1 SPYIPQEKYADILTA
16 FTQVKV
22 LRIARGSS
30 IQPRLPAEVPRNLS
44 LIAPHF
50 HPIKSASGSIV
61 VSAFGFRQKCATIRR
76 ANSLTGRGKLAMRRL
91 FVLILLLV
99 PGWVFPPA
107 SEPANRKTDVVYDVQ
122 DPVSIKTRDGA
133 SISAIVVR
141 KKQETKAL
149 PVILFYTTYVFG
161 PDDASIAKKSVD
173 KGYVG
178 IIAYSRG
185 IRTNLADYVP
195 YEHDG
200 RDIYDVIE
208 WITKQPWCDG
218 KVAMYGGSYTG
229 YSQWATAKALH
240 PALKTIV
247 PQAAVMP
254 GYDTP
259 IENNVCASFL
269 CFSWPNDVLQNK
281 PLPQDLFPRWFA
293 AGASY
298 RSLDAFAGQPNR
310 IFQKWLQHPAYDDYW
325 KSMIPSAQ
333 EFARLKIP
341 VLTTTGYYD
350 GAQIGA
356 IKYLKLH
363 YEYNKA
369 ADHYLVMGPYSH
381 RGAQRNADANL
392 MGYQLDASAVV
403 N

>member
-1 SPYIPQEKYADILTA
+1 
-16 FTQVKV
+16 
-22 LRIARGSS
+22 
-30 IQPRLPAEVPRNLS
+30 
-44 LIAPHF
+44 
-50 HPIKSASGSIV
+50 
-61 VSAFGFRQKCATIRR
+61 
-76 ANSLTGRGKLAMRRL
+76 MRRL
-91 FVLILLLV
+91 FGLILLLV
-99 PGWVFPPA
+99 PGWAFPQA
-107 SEPANRKTDVVYDVQ
+107 GEPAKTFDQAYDVQ
-122 DPVSIKTRDGA
+122 DNVLIKTRDGA

-141 KKQETKAL
+141 KRGESRPL
-149 PVILFYTTYVFG
+149 PTILFYSTYVFV
-161 PDDASIAKKSVD
+161 PDDAKIAKKSVD

-185 IRTNLADYVP
+185 IRTNLDEYAP

-200 RDIYDVIE
+200 KDIYDVIE
-208 WITKQPWCDG
+208 WLTKQPWCDG
-218 KVAMYGGSYTG
+218 KAGMYGGSYTG
-229 YSQWATAKALH
+229 YSQWATAKNLH

-247 PQAAVMP
+247 PQAAIMP

-269 CFSWPNDVLQNK
+269 CFSWPNDVLKNK
-281 PLPQDLFPRWFA
+281 RLPQDLFPRWFA
-293 AGASY
+293 AGGSY

-325 KSMIPSAQ
+325 ESMIPSAQ

-381 RGAQRNADANL
+381 RGAQQNADANL

-403 N
+403 NLEDVVFQWFDYVFKGAKKPEILQDKINFEVMGANQWRHVTSVSAMSNDTLRLY